1 MKRRSNLRIE
11 AILLSAGLALAGIS
25 GSAVWPV
32 LAEEQ
37 SEGAQSDANAEIVE
51 EPDTKAAPESQEEA
65 AEPESQGLLDSLEI
79 VEDEKTELILPQGH
93 VSVPVSE
100 FLPVQEREDMLF
112 LNPHEDLYL
121 LHIMN
126 DSDEKVRYTVFL
138 NQALEE
144 SDVALYCFDSEK
156 NQVTDAQPVEGVLQF
171 QQEDTV
177 LSLDADASSDYL
189 LVISH
194 AGQYEELG
202 YTAKL
207 SEVQPQ
213 DATEADTAE
222 DESEAM
228 TGESEQESGTA
239 AVLDSVRVDPDPE
252 LETVPAA
259 FVGYLDGPELYS
271 ITLCY
276 ADGSELPLGKAD
288 ERYTV
293 SVDYT
298 DEKDEAGAVTRTY
311 HAAVTEHAS
320 GRTFEAAGS
329 ITFGVREPVEIRTEE
344 MTTVALEGKRKWAM
358 VQSVPAVT
366 GRYALNSDQAVECLY
381 YMAEDGDGE
390 VVRAEDA
397 FRLQAGVTYRFL
409 IKLS

>member
-1 MKRRSNLRIE
+1 MKRRSNLRFE
-11 AILLSAGLALAGIS
+11 AILLSASLVLAGAS
-25 GSAVWPV
+25 GSAVRPV

-37 SEGAQSDANAEIVE
+37 SEGAQSNANAEIME
-51 EPDTKAAPESQEEA
+51 EPDTKAAPEPQEET

-126 DSDEKVRYTVFL
+126 DSDEKVGYTVFL

-156 NQVTDAQPVEGVLQF
+156 NQVTDAQPMEGVLQF
-171 QQEDTV
+171 LQKDIV
-177 LSLDADASSDYL
+177 LSLDVDASSDYL

-228 TGESEQESGTA
+228 TRETEQESETA

-259 FVGYLDGPELYS
+259 FAGYLDGPELYS

-276 ADGSELPLGKAD
+276 ADGSELPLGKED
-288 ERYTV
+288 ERYTA

-329 ITFGVREPVEIRTEE
+329 VTFGVREPVEIRTEE
-344 MTTVALEGKRKWAM
+344 MTAVALEGKRKWAM

-366 GRYALNSDQAVECLY
+366 GRYALNSDQAVECMY

-390 VVRAEDA
+390 VVRAEGA

>member
-366 GRYALNSDQAVECLY
+366 GRYALNSDQAVECMY

>member
-11 AILLSAGLALAGIS
+11 AILLSAGLALAGLS
-25 GSAVWPV
+25 RSAVWSV

-65 AEPESQGLLDSLEI
+65 AEPESQGLLDSLEV

-126 DSDEKVRYTVFL
+126 DSDEKVGYTVFL
-138 NQALEE
+138 NQALKE

-213 DATEADTAE
+213 DATEAATAE

-259 FVGYLDGPELYS
+259 FAGYLDGPELYS

-276 ADGSELPLGKAD
+276 SDGSELPLGKED

-329 ITFGVREPVEIRTEE
+329 ITFGVTEPVEIRTEE

-366 GRYALNSDQAVECLY
+366 GRYALNSDQAVECMY

>member
-1 MKRRSNLRIE
+1 MKRRSNLRFE
-11 AILLSAGLALAGIS
+11 AILLSASLVLAGAS

-79 VEDEKTELILPQGH
+79 VEDEKTELILPQGR

-126 DSDEKVRYTVFL
+126 DSDEKVEYTVFL
-138 NQALEE
+138 NQALKE

-156 NQVTDAQPVEGVLQF
+156 NQVTDAQPMEGVLQF
-171 QQEDTV
+171 LQEDTV

-213 DATEADTAE
+213 DDTEADTAE

-228 TGESEQESGTA
+228 TGESEQESETA

-259 FVGYLDGPELYS
+259 FAGYLDEPELYS

-276 ADGSELPLGKAD
+276 ADGSELPLGKED

-298 DEKDEAGAVTRTY
+298 DEKDEAGAVIRTY

-320 GRTFEAAGS
+320 GKAFEAAGS
-329 ITFGVREPVEIRTEE
+329 VTFGVREPVEIRTEE
-344 MTTVALEGKRKWAM
+344 MTAVALEGKRKWAM

-366 GRYALNSDQAVECLY
+366 GRYALNSDQAVECMY

>member
-1 MKRRSNLRIE
+1 MKRRSNLRFE
-11 AILLSAGLALAGIS
+11 AILLSAGLALAGAS
-25 GSAVWPV
+25 GSAVRPV

-37 SEGAQSDANAEIVE
+37 SEGAQSDVNAEIVE

-79 VEDEKTELILPQGH
+79 VEDEKTELILPQGR

-126 DSDEKVRYTVFL
+126 DSDEKVGYTVFL

-156 NQVTDAQPVEGVLQF
+156 NQVTDEQPMEGVLQF
-171 QQEDTV
+171 QQKDTV

-222 DESEAM
+222 DESETM
-228 TGESEQESGTA
+228 TGETEQESETA

-252 LETVPAA
+252 LETVPVA
-259 FVGYLDGPELYS
+259 FAGYLDGPELYS

-276 ADGSELPLGKAD
+276 ADGSGLPLDKAD

-298 DEKDEAGAVTRTY
+298 DEKDEAGAVIRTY
-311 HAAVTEHAS
+311 HAVVTEHAS

-329 ITFGVREPVEIRTEE
+329 VTFGVREPVEIRTEE
-344 MTTVALEGKRKWAM
+344 MTAVALEGKRKWTM

-366 GRYALNSDQAVECLY
+366 GRYALNSDQAVECMY

>member
-65 AEPESQGLLDSLEI
+65 AEPESQGLLDSLEV

-366 GRYALNSDQAVECLY
+366 GRYALNSDQAVECMY

>member
-11 AILLSAGLALAGIS
+11 AILLSAGLALAGLS
-25 GSAVWPV
+25 RSAVWPV

-51 EPDTKAAPESQEEA
+51 EPDTKTAPESQEEA
-65 AEPESQGLLDSLEI
+65 IEPESQGLLDSLEI

-93 VSVPVSE
+93 VPVPVSE

-126 DSDEKVRYTVFL
+126 DSDEKVGYTVFL
-138 NQALEE
+138 NQDLEE
-144 SDVALYCFDSEK
+144 LDVALYCFDSEK
-156 NQVTDAQPVEGVLQF
+156 NQVTDAQPAEGVLQF

-222 DESEAM
+222 DESDGHDRGDKAGERDSCSAAFCARGPGFGAGDG
-228 TGESEQESGTA
+228 TGCFCRLSGRA
-239 AVLDSVRVDPDPE
+239 GALFHHAVL
-252 LETVPAA
+252 
-259 FVGYLDGPELYS
+259 
-271 ITLCY
+271 
-276 ADGSELPLGKAD
+276 LG
-288 ERYTV
+288 
-293 SVDYT
+293 
-298 DEKDEAGAVTRTY
+298 
-311 HAAVTEHAS
+311 
-320 GRTFEAAGS
+320 
-329 ITFGVREPVEIRTEE
+329 
-344 MTTVALEGKRKWAM
+344 W
-358 VQSVPAVT
+358 
-366 GRYALNSDQAVECLY
+366 
-381 YMAEDGDGE
+381 
-390 VVRAEDA
+390 VRAA
-397 FRLQAGVTYRFL
+397 AWQRG
-409 IKLS
+409 

>member
-11 AILLSAGLALAGIS
+11 AILLSAGLALAGLS
-25 GSAVWPV
+25 RSAVWPV

-65 AEPESQGLLDSLEI
+65 AEPESQGLLDSLEV

-126 DSDEKVRYTVFL
+126 DSDEKVGYTVFL
-138 NQALEE
+138 NQALKE

-213 DATEADTAE
+213 DATEAATAE

-259 FVGYLDGPELYS
+259 FAGYLDGPELYS

-276 ADGSELPLGKAD
+276 SDGSELPLGKED

-329 ITFGVREPVEIRTEE
+329 ITFGVTEPVEIRTEE

-366 GRYALNSDQAVECLY
+366 GRYALNSDQAVECMY

>member
-65 AEPESQGLLDSLEI
+65 AEPESQGLLDSLEV

-358 VQSVPAVT
+358 VQSVPVVT
-366 GRYALNSDQAVECLY
+366 GRYALNSDQAVECMY

>member
-1 MKRRSNLRIE
+1 MKRRSNLRFE
-11 AILLSAGLALAGIS
+11 AILLSAGLALAGAS
-25 GSAVWPV
+25 GSAIRPV

-93 VSVPVSE
+93 VFVPVSE

-126 DSDEKVRYTVFL
+126 DSDEKVGYTVFL

-171 QQEDTV
+171 LQKDTV

-207 SEVQPQ
+207 SEMQPQ
-213 DATEADTAE
+213 DVTEADTAE
-222 DESEAM
+222 DESETM
-228 TGESEQESGTA
+228 TGETKQESGTA

-259 FVGYLDGPELYS
+259 FAGYLDGPELYS

-311 HAAVTEHAS
+311 HAGVTEHAS

-329 ITFGVREPVEIRTEE
+329 VTFGVREPVEIRTEE
-344 MTTVALEGKRKWAM
+344 MTAVALEGKRKWAM

-366 GRYALNSDQAVECLY
+366 GRYALNSDQAVECMY

-390 VVRAEDA
+390 VIRAEDA

-409 IKLS
+409 IELS

>member
-1 MKRRSNLRIE
+1 
-11 AILLSAGLALAGIS
+11 
-25 GSAVWPV
+25 
-32 LAEEQ
+32 
-37 SEGAQSDANAEIVE
+37 
-51 EPDTKAAPESQEEA
+51 
-65 AEPESQGLLDSLEI
+65 
-79 VEDEKTELILPQGH
+79 
-93 VSVPVSE
+93 
-100 FLPVQEREDMLF
+100 MLF

-126 DSDEKVRYTVFL
+126 ESDEKVRYTVFL

-366 GRYALNSDQAVECLY
+366 GRYALNSDQAVECMY

>member
-65 AEPESQGLLDSLEI
+65 AEPESQGLLDSLEV

-100 FLPVQEREDMLF
+100 FLPVQEREDMMF

-366 GRYALNSDQAVECLY
+366 GRYALNSDQAVECMY

>member
-65 AEPESQGLLDSLEI
+65 AEPESQGLLDSLEV

-239 AVLDSVRVDPDPE
+239 AVLDSVRVAPDPE

-366 GRYALNSDQAVECLY
+366 GRYALNSDQAVECMY

>member
-11 AILLSAGLALAGIS
+11 AILLSAGLALAGLS
-25 GSAVWPV
+25 RSAVWPV

-37 SEGAQSDANAEIVE
+37 SEGAQSDTNAEIVE
-51 EPDTKAAPESQEEA
+51 EPDTKAAPEPQEEA

-93 VSVPVSE
+93 VPVPVSE

-126 DSDEKVRYTVFL
+126 DSDEKVGYTVFL

-171 QQEDTV
+171 LQKDTV

-228 TGESEQESGTA
+228 TGEMDQESGTA

-259 FVGYLDGPELYS
+259 FAGYLDGPELYS

-276 ADGSELPLGKAD
+276 SDGSELPLGKED

-293 SVDYT
+293 SVNYT

-366 GRYALNSDQAVECLY
+366 GRYALNSDQAVECMY

-390 VVRAEDA
+390 VIRAEDA

>member
-366 GRYALNSDQAVECLY
+366 GRYALHGGGWRWRGRPRRGRIPASGGCHLQISD
-381 YMAEDGDGE
+381 
-390 VVRAEDA
+390 
-397 FRLQAGVTYRFL
+397 
-409 IKLS
+409 

>member
-1 MKRRSNLRIE
+1 MKRRSNLRFE
-11 AILLSAGLALAGIS
+11 AILLSAGLALAGAS

-51 EPDTKAAPESQEEA
+51 EPDTKAAPESQEES
-65 AEPESQGLLDSLEI
+65 AEPESQGLLDSLEV

-93 VSVPVSE
+93 VPVPVSE

-126 DSDEKVRYTVFL
+126 DSDEKVGYTVFL

-156 NQVTDAQPVEGVLQF
+156 NQVTDAQPMEGVLQF
-171 QQEDTV
+171 LQEDTV

-213 DATEADTAE
+213 DDTEADTAE

-228 TGESEQESGTA
+228 TGESEQESETA

-259 FVGYLDGPELYS
+259 FAGYLDGPELYS

-276 ADGSELPLGKAD
+276 SDGSELPLDKAD

-298 DEKDEAGAVTRTY
+298 DEKDEAGAVIRTY
-311 HAAVTEHAS
+311 HAAVTERAS
-320 GRTFEAAGS
+320 GRIFEAAGS
-329 ITFGVREPVEIRTEE
+329 VTFGVREPVEIRTEE
-344 MTTVALEGKRKWAM
+344 MTAVALEGKRKWAM

-366 GRYALNSDQAVECLY
+366 GRYALNSDQAVECMY

>member
-1 MKRRSNLRIE
+1 MKRRSNLRFE
-11 AILLSAGLALAGIS
+11 AILLSAGLALAGAS
-25 GSAVWPV
+25 GSAVRPV

-37 SEGAQSDANAEIVE
+37 SEGAQSNANAEIME
-51 EPDTKAAPESQEEA
+51 EPDTKAAPEPQEET

-100 FLPVQEREDMLF
+100 FLPVQEREDVLF

-126 DSDEKVRYTVFL
+126 DSDEKVGYTVFL

-156 NQVTDAQPVEGVLQF
+156 NQVTDAQPMEGVLQF
-171 QQEDTV
+171 LQKDTV

-207 SEVQPQ
+207 SEAQPQ
-213 DATEADTAE
+213 DATEADTAA
-222 DESEAM
+222 DESEVMA
-228 TGESEQESGTA
+228 GETEQESGTA

-259 FVGYLDGPELYS
+259 FAGYLDGPELYS

-276 ADGSELPLGKAD
+276 ADGSELLLGKAD

-311 HAAVTEHAS
+311 HAAVTEYAS

-329 ITFGVREPVEIRTEE
+329 VTFGVREPVEIRTEE
-344 MTTVALEGKRKWAM
+344 MTAVALEGKRKWAM

-366 GRYALNSDQAVECLY
+366 GRYALNSDQTVECMY

-390 VVRAEDA
+390 VIRAEDA

>member
-65 AEPESQGLLDSLEI
+65 AEPESQGLLDSLEV

-202 YTAKL
+202 YTEKL

-366 GRYALNSDQAVECLY
+366 GRYALNSDQAVECMY

>member
-65 AEPESQGLLDSLEI
+65 AEPESQGLLDSLEV

-112 LNPHEDLYL
+112 LNSHEDLYL

-366 GRYALNSDQAVECLY
+366 GRYALNSDQAVECMY

>member
-1 MKRRSNLRIE
+1 MKRRSNLRFE
-11 AILLSAGLALAGIS
+11 AILLSAGLALAGAS
-25 GSAVWPV
+25 GSAVRPV

-79 VEDEKTELILPQGH
+79 VEDEKTELILPQGR

-126 DSDEKVRYTVFL
+126 DSDEKVGYTVYL
-138 NQALEE
+138 NQALKE

-156 NQVTDAQPVEGVLQF
+156 NQVTDAQPMEGVLQF

-207 SEVQPQ
+207 SGVQPQ
-213 DATEADTAE
+213 DDTEADIAE

-228 TGESEQESGTA
+228 TGESEQETETA

-259 FVGYLDGPELYS
+259 FAGYLDGPELYS

-276 ADGSELPLGKAD
+276 ADGSELPLGKED

-329 ITFGVREPVEIRTEE
+329 VTFGVREPVEIRTEE
-344 MTTVALEGKRKWAM
+344 MTAVALEGKRKWAM

-366 GRYALNSDQAVECLY
+366 GRYALNSDQAVECMY
-381 YMAEDGDGE
+381 YMAGDGDGE

>member
-65 AEPESQGLLDSLEI
+65 AEPESQGLLDSLEV

-366 GRYALNSDQAVECLY
+366 GRYALNSDQAVECMY

-397 FRLQAGVTYRFL
+397 FRLQAGVTYRCL

>member
-1 MKRRSNLRIE
+1 MKRRSNLRFE
-11 AILLSAGLALAGIS
+11 AILLSAGLALAGLS
-25 GSAVWPV
+25 RSAVWPV

-126 DSDEKVRYTVFL
+126 DSDEKVGYTIFL

-228 TGESEQESGTA
+228 TGESEQESETA

-252 LETVPAA
+252 LETVPTA
-259 FVGYLDGPELYS
+259 FAGYLDGPELYS

-276 ADGSELPLGKAD
+276 ADGSELSLGKED

-329 ITFGVREPVEIRTEE
+329 VTFGVREPVEIRTEE
-344 MTTVALEGKRKWAM
+344 MTAVALEGKRKWVM

-366 GRYALNSDQAVECLY
+366 GRYALNSDQVVECMY

>member
-1 MKRRSNLRIE
+1 MKRRSNLRFE
-11 AILLSAGLALAGIS
+11 AILLSAGLALAGAS
-25 GSAVWPV
+25 GSAVRPV

-126 DSDEKVRYTVFL
+126 DSDEKVGYTVFL

-156 NQVTDAQPVEGVLQF
+156 NQVTDAQPMEGVLQF
-171 QQEDTV
+171 LQKDTV
-177 LSLDADASSDYL
+177 LSLDVDASSDYL

-213 DATEADTAE
+213 DDTEADTAE

-228 TGESEQESGTA
+228 TGESEQETETA

-252 LETVPAA
+252 LEMVPAA
-259 FVGYLDGPELYS
+259 FAGYLDGPELYS

-276 ADGSELPLGKAD
+276 ADGSELLLGKAD

-344 MTTVALEGKRKWAM
+344 MTAVALEGKRKWAM

-366 GRYALNSDQAVECLY
+366 GRYALNSDQTVECMY

>member
-51 EPDTKAAPESQEEA
+51 EPDTKTAPESQEEA
-65 AEPESQGLLDSLEI
+65 IEPESQGLLDSLEI

-93 VSVPVSE
+93 VFVPVSE

-112 LNPHEDLYL
+112 LNPHEELYL

-126 DSDEKVRYTVFL
+126 DSDEKVGYTVFL

-171 QQEDTV
+171 QQKHTV

-228 TGESEQESGTA
+228 TGETDQESGTA

-259 FVGYLDGPELYS
+259 FAGYLDGPELYS

-276 ADGSELPLGKAD
+276 SDGSELPLGKED

-366 GRYALNSDQAVECLY
+366 GRYALNSDQAVECMY

>member
-65 AEPESQGLLDSLEI
+65 AEPESQGLLDSLEV

-239 AVLDSVRVDPDPE
+239 AVLDSVRVDPDPK

-366 GRYALNSDQAVECLY
+366 GRYALNSDQAVECMY

>member
-1 MKRRSNLRIE
+1 MKRRSNLRFE
-11 AILLSAGLALAGIS
+11 AILLSASLALAGAS
-25 GSAVWPV
+25 GSAVRPV

-51 EPDTKAAPESQEEA
+51 ESDTKAAPESQEEA

-126 DSDEKVRYTVFL
+126 DSDEKVGYTVFL

-156 NQVTDAQPVEGVLQF
+156 NQVTDVQPMEGVLQF
-171 QQEDTV
+171 LQKDTV

-222 DESEAM
+222 DESEAV

-259 FVGYLDGPELYS
+259 FAGYLDGPELYS

-276 ADGSELPLGKAD
+276 SDGSGLPLDKAD

-311 HAAVTEHAS
+311 HAAVTERAS
-320 GRTFEAAGS
+320 GRSFEAAGS
-329 ITFGVREPVEIRTEE
+329 VTFGVREPVEIRTEE
-344 MTTVALEGKRKWAM
+344 MTAVALEGKRKWAM

-366 GRYALNSDQAVECLY
+366 GRYALNSDQAVECMY

>member
-1 MKRRSNLRIE
+1 MKRRSNLRFE
-11 AILLSAGLALAGIS
+11 AILLSAGLALAGAS

-51 EPDTKAAPESQEEA
+51 EPDTKAAPEFQEQA
-65 AEPESQGLLDSLEI
+65 AEPESQGLLDSLEV

-93 VSVPVSE
+93 VSVPISE

-126 DSDEKVRYTVFL
+126 DSDEKVGYTVFL

-156 NQVTDAQPVEGVLQF
+156 NQVTDAQPMEGVLQF
-171 QQEDTV
+171 QQKDTV

-207 SEVQPQ
+207 SEVPPQ

-228 TGESEQESGTA
+228 TGETEQESGTA
-239 AVLDSVRVDPDPE
+239 AVLDSVRVDLDPE

-259 FVGYLDGPELYS
+259 FAGYLDGPELYS
-271 ITLCY
+271 ITMCY

-298 DEKDEAGAVTRTY
+298 DEKDEAGAVTRMY

-329 ITFGVREPVEIRTEE
+329 VTFGVREPVEIRTEE
-344 MTTVALEGKRKWAM
+344 MTAVALEGKRKWAM

-366 GRYALNSDQAVECLY
+366 GRYALNSDQAVECMY

>member
-1 MKRRSNLRIE
+1 
-11 AILLSAGLALAGIS
+11 
-25 GSAVWPV
+25 
-32 LAEEQ
+32 
-37 SEGAQSDANAEIVE
+37 
-51 EPDTKAAPESQEEA
+51 
-65 AEPESQGLLDSLEI
+65 
-79 VEDEKTELILPQGH
+79 
-93 VSVPVSE
+93 
-100 FLPVQEREDMLF
+100 MLF

-126 DSDEKVRYTVFL
+126 DSDEKVGYTVFL

-171 QQEDTV
+171 LQKHTV

-213 DATEADTAE
+213 DATEADTVEA
-222 DESEAM
+222 ESETM
-228 TGESEQESGTA
+228 TGETKQESGTA
-239 AVLDSVRVDPDPE
+239 AVLDSVRVDPDLE

-259 FVGYLDGPELYS
+259 FAGYLDGTELYF

-276 ADGSELPLGKAD
+276 SDGSELPLDKED

-311 HAAVTEHAS
+311 HAGVTEHAS

-329 ITFGVREPVEIRTEE
+329 VTFGVREPVEIRTEE

-366 GRYALNSDQAVECLY
+366 GRYALNSDQAVECMY

-390 VVRAEDA
+390 VIRAEDA

>member
-1 MKRRSNLRIE
+1 MKRRSNLRFE
-11 AILLSAGLALAGIS
+11 AILLSAGLALAGAS
-25 GSAVWPV
+25 GSAAWPV

-37 SEGAQSDANAEIVE
+37 SEGAQSDANAEIME

-93 VSVPVSE
+93 VPVPVSE

-126 DSDEKVRYTVFL
+126 DSDEKVGYTVFL

-156 NQVTDAQPVEGVLQF
+156 NQVTDAQPMEGVLQF
-171 QQEDTV
+171 LQKDTV
-177 LSLDADASSDYL
+177 LSLDVDASSDYL

-213 DATEADTAE
+213 DDTEA

-228 TGESEQESGTA
+228 TGESEQETETA

-252 LETVPAA
+252 LEMVPAA
-259 FVGYLDGPELYS
+259 FAGYLDGPELYS

-276 ADGSELPLGKAD
+276 ADGSELPLGKED

-329 ITFGVREPVEIRTEE
+329 VTFGVREPAEIRTEE

-366 GRYALNSDQAVECLY
+366 GRYALNSDQAVECMY

>member
-65 AEPESQGLLDSLEI
+65 VEPESQGLLDSLEI

-126 DSDEKVRYTVFL
+126 DSDEKVGYTVFL

-156 NQVTDAQPVEGVLQF
+156 NQVTDAQPAEGVLQF

-213 DATEADTAE
+213 DATEAVTAE

-228 TGESEQESGTA
+228 TGETDQESGTA

-259 FVGYLDGPELYS
+259 FAGYLDGPELYS

-276 ADGSELPLGKAD
+276 ADGSELPLGKED

-329 ITFGVREPVEIRTEE
+329 ITFGVRESVEIRTEE

-366 GRYALNSDQAVECLY
+366 GRYALNSDQAVECMY

>member
-1 MKRRSNLRIE
+1 M
-11 AILLSAGLALAGIS
+11 
-25 GSAVWPV
+25 
-32 LAEEQ
+32 AEEQ
-37 SEGAQSDANAEIVE
+37 SEGAQSDANAEIME
-51 EPDTKAAPESQEEA
+51 EPDTKAAPEPQEET

-126 DSDEKVRYTVFL
+126 DSDEKVGYTVFL

-156 NQVTDAQPVEGVLQF
+156 NQVTDTQPMEGVLQF

-189 LVISH
+189 LVILH

-222 DESEAM
+222 DESETM
-228 TGESEQESGTA
+228 TGETEQESGTA
-239 AVLDSVRVDPDPE
+239 AVLDCVRVDPDPE
-252 LETVPAA
+252 LETVSAA
-259 FVGYLDGPELYS
+259 FAGYLDGPELYS

-311 HAAVTEHAS
+311 HAAVTERAS

-329 ITFGVREPVEIRTEE
+329 VTFGVREPVEIRTEE
-344 MTTVALEGKRKWAM
+344 MTAVALEGKRKWAM

-366 GRYALNSDQAVECLY
+366 GRYALNSDQAVECMY

>member
-1 MKRRSNLRIE
+1 ME

-37 SEGAQSDANAEIVE
+37 SESAQSDANAEIVE
-51 EPDTKAAPESQEEA
+51 EPDTKAASESQEEA
-65 AEPESQGLLDSLEI
+65 VEPESQGLLDSLEI

-144 SDVALYCFDSEK
+144 LDVALYCFDSEK
-156 NQVTDAQPVEGVLQF
+156 NQVTDAQPTEGVLQF

-228 TGESEQESGTA
+228 TGETKQESGTA

-259 FVGYLDGPELYS
+259 FAGYLDGPELYS

-276 ADGSELPLGKAD
+276 ADGSELPLGKED

-344 MTTVALEGKRKWAM
+344 MTAVALEGKRKWAM

-366 GRYALNSDQAVECLY
+366 GRYALNSDQAVECMY

>member
-65 AEPESQGLLDSLEI
+65 AEPESQGLLDSLEV

-189 LVISH
+189 LVISN

-366 GRYALNSDQAVECLY
+366 GRYALNSDQAVECMY